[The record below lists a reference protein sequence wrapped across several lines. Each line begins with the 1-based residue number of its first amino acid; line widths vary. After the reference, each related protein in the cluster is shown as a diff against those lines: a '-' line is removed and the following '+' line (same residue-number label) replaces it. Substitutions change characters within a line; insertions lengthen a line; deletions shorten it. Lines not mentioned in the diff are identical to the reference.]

1 MIFNSIEFAIFL
13 PIVFLLYWTGKRY
26 IPKSQNYVLLVASY
40 FFYGWWDYRFL
51 ALIFASSLVDYIVAR
66 RILHSESKKKKN
78 SLLCLSLL
86 MNLGMLAYFKYA
98 NFFIDSFIDSFS
110 LIGFNFNVDSLELI
124 LPVGISFYTFQTLSY
139 TIDVWKG
146 QLRPINDAV
155 AFFSFVSFFPQLVAG
170 PIERAENLLPQFL
183 EDKKFN
189 YNDSAEGLKQILW
202 GLFKKVV
209 IADNCAYYANQIF
222 ESYGD
227 HSGGVLLLGGVLF
240 AFQIYG
246 DFSGYSDIA
255 IGTSKLFGFHLKIN
269 FNFPYFS
276 KGISEF
282 WKRWHISLST
292 WFRDYVYIPLGGSKN
307 GRWVHIRNIMIVFL
321 VSGLWHGANWTF
333 VVWGAFHGLLF
344 IPAMYLRGSALETA
358 LNKTFII
365 RTFRNSVVFLLVT
378 LLWVFF
384 RSQNVGDAFQYLGKI
399 FDLNGKWIKDL
410 YNYLYWND
418 MLEICILLF
427 VFILIEYIQQG
438 RQIVLQFKFLDKYAF
453 IRWTLYYS
461 VLFCILLLGAKQ
473 QDFIYFQF

>member
-189 YNDSAEGLKQILW
+189 YNDSAEGLKQIL
-202 GLFKKVV
+202 
-209 IADNCAYYANQIF
+209 
-222 ESYGD
+222 
-227 HSGGVLLLGGVLF
+227 
-240 AFQIYG
+240 
-246 DFSGYSDIA
+246 
-255 IGTSKLFGFHLKIN
+255 
-269 FNFPYFS
+269 
-276 KGISEF
+276 
-282 WKRWHISLST
+282 
-292 WFRDYVYIPLGGSKN
+292 
-307 GRWVHIRNIMIVFL
+307 
-321 VSGLWHGANWTF
+321 
-333 VVWGAFHGLLF
+333 
-344 IPAMYLRGSALETA
+344 
-358 LNKTFII
+358 
-365 RTFRNSVVFLLVT
+365 
-378 LLWVFF
+378 
-384 RSQNVGDAFQYLGKI
+384 
-399 FDLNGKWIKDL
+399 
-410 YNYLYWND
+410 
-418 MLEICILLF
+418 
-427 VFILIEYIQQG
+427 
-438 RQIVLQFKFLDKYAF
+438 
-453 IRWTLYYS
+453 
-461 VLFCILLLGAKQ
+461 
-473 QDFIYFQF
+473 